1 MNQTISIRKL
11 PVFLWLVTSLVLLH
25 LNGYAQERQI
35 TGKIIAIDDAA
46 PLPGATVQLKAKNRF
61 SSTNEQGQF
70 SIKANT
76 GDILIFKMIGYQQQ
90 EVMVGDGSVINVSLK
105 TEHTK
110 LDEVVVIGYGDKSRR
125 DLTGSVSSV
134 SGADIVK
141 TQPTTVDQALQGK
154 VPGVVVQ
161 QISGQ
166 PGGGVSVQIRGLSG
180 FSNNPPLYVIDG
192 VQILPSTGDK
202 GTNPLSS
209 INPSEVASIDI
220 LKDASATAIYG
231 AQATNGVIIITTKRG
246 SSGPPVISYDGYAGG
261 QALPKYYDVMDL
273 REYATFMN
281 EKAAIIGY
289 DLRPH
294 FANPKYL
301 GEGTD
306 WQEALFRTALMQN
319 HNLSL
324 SGGDARTKYYLS
336 GTYFSQDGIA
346 LGSDFKRISTRL
358 NLDNKTTDWLKIGAS
373 LQLANVKENVTTSQ
387 SGVIRQALNQTPDVN
402 IVNPDGSWGG
412 NDPNIYGATGTNPF
426 ALAKIV
432 KDLKNR
438 YELFGNAYAEVQFAK
453 GLSLRN
459 EISGNFATASE
470 DQFDPIYTMG
480 AYSKT
485 SNSATYSSGKNM
497 FYSLTNY
504 LTYGHSF
511 ANKYNLNAMI
521 GHESKVWE
529 YENVSATRRNFPS
542 NNVQAINSGDGST
555 ATNTGDKGQTAG
567 ESYFGRIDF
576 KYNDKYNVTINVR
589 NDGSSKFAPDNRWV
603 TTYSG
608 AFAWRLSQESFL
620 KNVKEINDLKLRVG
634 YGLQNNQNIRDYA
647 YGSTL
652 TTVSTSLSGNSQL
665 MAASG
670 NPDVKWETTKGYNTG
685 LDVSILNRRIE
696 FSVDAYYK
704 KTENLLLSL
713 TLPLY
718 SGMIDA
724 TGYAPGS
731 IQSPYINIGSVS
743 NKGIEFSI
751 TTHNVTAKN
760 FNWKSNLTLSH
771 NVNKILALNTDA
783 AALYGYAGST
793 AITKS
798 IVGGTIGEYYGYQ
811 TLGTYKNAEDFAK
824 YPALPQK
831 GGTAIPITNGSG
843 GVWVGDVIFKDQNN
857 DSIIDESD
865 QVFLGSPNPKFQFG
879 INNSFNFKN
888 FDLNIF
894 MSGSYGNKL
903 FNQVRVDAEN
913 PNQNFGYFRNV
924 LDYAKI
930 GLIDPAGSA
939 ADINNVYITNPE
951 TRITRISQ
959 SSGNGNQRFSDKYIE
974 NGSYLRCK
982 SITLG
987 YNFSE
992 NILSK
997 IHLKSLRL
1005 YGQVTNVFTL
1015 TKYNGYDP
1023 EIGSWNPLAAGVD
1036 NGYYAQPRVFTI
1048 GANISILNK

>member
-1 MNQTISIRKL
+1 MNKTITIRRL
-11 PVFLWLVTSLVLLH
+11 PIFLWLVASVVLMH
-25 LNGYAQERQI
+25 LDGYAQERLI
-35 TGKIIAIDDAA
+35 TGKVVAIDDSS
-46 PLPGATVQLKAKNRF
+46 PLPGAIVQLKTKKT
-61 SSTNEQGQF
+61 SVSTNAQGQF
-70 SIKANT
+70 SIRANT
-76 GDILIFKMIGYQQQ
+76 RDVLVFRMIGFKQQ
-90 EVMVGDGSVINVSLK
+90 EIMIGDGSVINVSLK
-105 TEHTK
+105 TEQTK
-110 LDEVVVIGYGDKSRR
+110 LDEVVVIGYGEKKRG
-125 DLTGSVSSV
+125 DLTGSISSV
-134 SGADIVK
+134 SAADIVK
-141 TQPTTVDQALQGK
+141 TQPTTIDQALQGK

-192 VQILPSTGDK
+192 VQILTSNGDK

-209 INPSEVASIDI
+209 INPSEVATIDI

-231 AQATNGVIIITTKRG
+231 AQATNGVVIITTKRG
-246 SSGPPVISYDGYAGG
+246 RSGPPQISYDGYAGA
-261 QALPKYYDVMDL
+261 QTLPKYYDVMNL
-273 REYATFMN
+273 RDYATFMN
-281 EKAAIIGY
+281 EKSAIIGY

-294 FANPKYL
+294 FANPKYM
-301 GEGTD
+301 GEGTN

-324 SGGDARTKYYLS
+324 SGGDAGTKYYLS

-346 LGSDFKRISTRL
+346 LGSDFKRMSTRI
-358 NLDNKTTDWLKIGAS
+358 NVDSKVTDWFKTGIS

-402 IVNPDGSWGG
+402 VINPDGSWGG

-426 ALAKIV
+426 ALASIV

-438 YELFGNAYAEVQFAK
+438 YEVFGNAYAEIQVAK
-453 GLSLRN
+453 GLTFRN
-459 EISGNFATASE
+459 ELAGNFSTATE
-470 DQFDPIYTMG
+470 DQFTPIYTMG
-480 AYSKT
+480 AYSNP
-485 SNSATYSSGKNM
+485 SNSASYYSGKNN
-497 FYSLTNY
+497 FSSFTSY
-504 LTYGHSF
+504 LTYWHSF
-511 ANKYNLNAMI
+511 AQKYNLNAMV
-521 GHESKVWE
+521 GHESKVWHS
-529 YENVSATRRNFPS
+529 ENVSASRINFPS
-542 NNVQAINSGDGST
+542 NIVQAINSGDAQTSKNDGS
-555 ATNTGDKGQTAG
+555 KGHTAG
-567 ESYFGRIDF
+567 ESYFGRIDL
-576 KYNDKYNVTINVR
+576 KYEDKYNLTVNIR
-589 NDGSSKFAPDNRWV
+589 NDGSSKFAPYNRWV

-608 AFAWRLSQESFL
+608 AFAWRLSQENFL
-620 KNVKEINDLKLRVG
+620 KEIKAINDLKLRAG

-647 YGSTL
+647 YGSTF
-652 TTVSTSLSGNSQL
+652 TTVSTSLSGTSQL
-665 MAASG
+665 LAAFG
-670 NPDVKWETTKGYNTG
+670 NPDVKWETTKSYNTG

-696 FSVDAYYK
+696 LSVDAYYK
-704 KTENLLLSL
+704 RTNNLLLSL
-713 TLPLY
+713 TLPLF
-718 SGMIDA
+718 SGMVDA

-731 IQSPYINIGSVS
+731 IQSPYVNIGAVS
-743 NKGIEFSI
+743 NKGVEFSI
-751 TTHNVTAKN
+751 TTHNLKTKN

-771 NVNKILALNTDA
+771 NKNEVLALNTDA

-798 IVGGTIGEYYGYQ
+798 IVGRSVGEYYGYQ

-824 YPALPQK
+824 YPAIPQK
-831 GGTAIPITNGSG
+831 GGVPIPITNGSG
-843 GVWVGDVIFKDQNN
+843 GVWVGDVIFKDQNG
-857 DSIIDESD
+857 DGIIDESD
-865 QVFLGSPNPKFQFG
+865 QVFLGSPNPKIQFG
-879 INNSFNFKN
+879 INNTFNFKN

-894 MSGSYGNKL
+894 MSGNYGNKL
-903 FNQVRVDAEN
+903 YNQVRVDAEN
-913 PNQNFGYFRNV
+913 PNQNFGYFKNV
-924 LDYAKI
+924 MDYARI
-930 GLIDPAGSA
+930 GLIDPAGLAS
-939 ADINNVYITNPE
+939 DINNVYITNPQ
-951 TRITRISQ
+951 TTITRISQ
-959 SSGNGNQRFSDKYIE
+959 SSGNGNERFSSKYIE
-974 NGSYLRCK
+974 DGSFLRCK

>member
-11 PVFLWLVTSLVLLH
+11 PIFLWLVISMVLLH
-25 LNGYAQERQI
+25 LKGYTQERQI
-35 TGKIIAIDDAA
+35 TGKIVAMEDSG
-46 PLPGATVQLKAKNRF
+46 PLPGATVQVKSKRTSVSA
-61 SSTNEQGQF
+61 NEKGQF
-70 SIKANT
+70 SIRANT
-76 GDILIFKMIGYQQQ
+76 GDILIFKMIGFQQQ
-90 EVMVGDGSVINVSLK
+90 EIMVGDGSIINVSLK
-105 TEHTK
+105 MEHTK
-110 LDEVVVIGYGDKSRR
+110 LDEVVVVGYGEKKRG
-125 DLTGSVSSV
+125 DLTGSISSV
-134 SGADIVK
+134 SGADIVR
-141 TQPTTVDQALQGK
+141 TQPTTIDQALQGK

-231 AQATNGVIIITTKRG
+231 AQATNGVVIITTKRG
-246 SSGPPVISYDGYAGG
+246 NSGPPQISYDGYAGG
-261 QALPKYYDVMDL
+261 QALPKYYGVMNL

-281 EKAAIIGY
+281 EKGAIIGY

-294 FANPKYL
+294 FANPQYL
-301 GEGTD
+301 GEGTN

-358 NLDNKTTDWLKIGAS
+358 NLDSKATDWLKTGIS

-387 SGVIRQALNQTPDVN
+387 TGVIRQALNQTPDVN
-402 IVNPDGSWGG
+402 VINPDGTWGG
-412 NDPNIYGATGTNPF
+412 NDPNIYGATGANPF
-426 ALAKIV
+426 ALASIV

-438 YELFGNAYAEVQFAK
+438 YELFGNAYAEIQFAK

-459 EISGNFATASE
+459 EVAGNFSTASE

-480 AYSKT
+480 SYSKLA
-485 SNSATYSSGKNM
+485 NSANYSSGKNS

-504 LTYGHSF
+504 LTYWRSF
-511 ANKYNLNAMI
+511 GKYNLNAMI

-529 YENVSATRRNFPS
+529 NENVSAGRQNFPS
-542 NNVQAINSGDGST
+542 NNVQAISGGDATT
-555 ATNTGDKGQTAG
+555 ATNSGTKGQTAG

-576 KYNDKYNVTINVR
+576 KYEDKYNLTLNIR
-589 NDGSSKFAPDNRWV
+589 NDGSSKFAPENRWV

-608 AFAWRLSQESFL
+608 AFAWRLNQESFL
-620 KNVKEINDLKLRVG
+620 KEVKAINDLKLRIG

-652 TTVSTSLSGNSQL
+652 TTVATSLSGTAQL
-665 MAASG
+665 ISANG
-670 NPDVKWETTKGYNTG
+670 NPNVKWETTKSYNTG
-685 LDVSILNRRIE
+685 LDASILDRRIQ

-718 SGMIDA
+718 SGMVDA

-743 NKGIEFSI
+743 NKGIEFSL
-751 TTHNVTAKN
+751 TTQNLRGKN
-760 FNWKSNLTLSH
+760 FNWTSNLTLSH
-771 NVNKILALNTDA
+771 NRNEVLALNTDA

-793 AITKS
+793 VITKS
-798 IVGGTIGEYYGYQ
+798 IVGRSIGEYYGYQ

-824 YPALPQK
+824 YPAIPQK
-831 GGTAIPITNGSG
+831 GGLPIPITNGSG
-843 GVWVGDVIFKDQNN
+843 GVWVGDVIFKDQNG
-857 DSIIDESD
+857 DGIIDESD
-865 QVFLGSPNPKFQFG
+865 QVFLGSPNPKIQFG
-879 INNSFNFKN
+879 INNSFNYKN

-894 MSGSYGNKL
+894 MSGNYGNKL

-924 LDYAKI
+924 INYARI
-930 GLIDPAGSA
+930 GLIDPTGLAS
-939 ADINNVYITNPE
+939 DINNVYITNPE
-951 TRITRISQ
+951 TTITRISQ
-959 SSGNGNQRFSDKYIE
+959 SSGNGNERFSSKYIE
-974 NGSYLRCK
+974 NGSFLRCK

-987 YNFSE
+987 YSFAENF
-992 NILSK
+992 LSK

-1005 YGQVTNVFTL
+1005 YGQVTNVFTI
-1015 TKYNGYDP
+1015 TKYKGYDP